1 METEPIVKYSGYAIG
16 EKVWVANIAGNNV
29 AHGTV
34 IGVKIKNCGYR
45 NAEGDYTVNKAE
57 YYDITIDGS
66 EVGTLHSIY
75 PAEIWPTE
83 NEALTRLLYC
93 INNEL
98 QDQMT
103 DLDELQQVKARINI
117 RLETLKKEEEACQK
131 Q

>member
-1 METEPIVKYSGYAIG
+1 MKTNSSIVYEGFAFGS
-16 EKVWVANIAGNNV
+16 KVWVVNLANNTV
-29 AHGTV
+29 VSGTV
-34 IGVKIKNCGYR
+34 VGVKLKNCGYR